1 MEVDVFLLDTNWDL
15 NIFSVVSFANKNL
28 KLENRHMLIRLMKIN
43 TGCNHCLYCALG
55 QVWWLILFLL
65 HNLNMYDIVFVC
77 MYLEIYIEES
87 M

>member
-1 MEVDVFLLDTNWDL
+1 MFLLETNWAL
-15 NIFSVVSFANKNL
+15 NIFSVVSFPNKNF
-28 KLENRHMLIRLMKIN
+28 KLENRHYMLICLMKIN
-43 TGCNHCLYCALG
+43 TGCNHCLYCALD

-77 MYLEIYIEES
+77 MYLEIYIYIEES